1 AGDAAGGGRGRRRP
15 RRDLVGALAAAGGTR
30 AGERHPQRTAA
41 RGRARRAL
49 RSRRRARLP
58 SRPGAAAGRRG
69 RRLRARRRS
78 RVRGLAG
85 AGAWGERGARAPGPG
100 PGNGIRSE
108 PLPAA
113 EPAARFD
120 PAAALASHR
129 DLELLLDAVAG
140 DFGRDADPAFEA
152 WLVQALEEIEGV
164 VPQGDGEAGT
174 AAEGADG

>member
-1 AGDAAGGGRGRRRP
+1 MPPRCWGSAGLATALRCSAPCRGAKTAARTRRPGRRCRLRRARRCARCRRSGWRGAGCCAPARALRRP
-15 RRDLVGALAAAGGTR
+15 RPAAPVVPASGAGGC
-30 AGERHPQRTAA
+30 
-41 RGRARRAL
+41 GRL
-49 RSRRRARLP
+49 RSWWGPWLP
-58 SRPGAAAGRRG
+58 PAA
-69 RRLRARRRS
+69 
-78 RVRGLAG
+78 
-85 AGAWGERGARAPGPG
+85 PG

-140 DFGRDADPAFEA
+140 DFGPDADPAFEA

-164 VPQGDGEAGT
+164 VPQGDG
-174 AAEGADG
+174 